1 MLKDI
6 KQYLTIVENSFTYNS
21 TDNRSE
27 QVSQFVSYTLD
38 RLGCESIPT
47 IELSYNIDTVKQNRS
62 FGNLDPTTGKIWVYV
77 ANRNLADILR
87 TICHEI
93 VHYKQL
99 EDGKLSGI
107 DDGRDGSPIENE
119 ANSVAAVI
127 MREYGRS
134 NPEIYE

>member
-1 MLKDI
+1 MNDMKRYI
-6 KQYLTIVENSFTYNS
+6 TIVENLLTYHSNDRHS
-21 TDNRSE
+21 

-38 RLGCESIPT
+38 RLGCESRPT
-47 IELSYNIDTVKQNRS
+47 IELSSDIDTVKKNKS
-62 FGNLDPTTGKIWVYV
+62 FGNLDTTTGKIWVYV

-87 TICHEI
+87 TICHEV
-93 VHYKQL
+93 VHFKQL

-107 DDGRDGSPIENE
+107 ADGRDGSSIENE

-127 MREYGRS
+127 MREYGRL